1 MSDKRYIFENYLNVA
16 RGFVSEKEYS
26 KALQFYNKAYR
37 FHEGKNDIELVLDI
51 ALLYDKLGYKN
62 EAEEKYKAAIKID
75 KKDARAEEVVN
86 MTFDLFCELNATDEQ
101 LDFPI
106 LYGIAREGII
116 MD

>member
-1 MSDKRYIFENYLNVA
+1 MSDKRYIFENYLNIA

-26 KALQFYNKAYR
+26 KALKFYNKAYR

-75 KKDARAEEVVN
+75 KKDARAYYGLGVLYDEDGFLEEAIEFYKN
-86 MTFDLFCELNATDEQ
+86 AIELDPKYDRAY
-101 LDFPI
+101 F
-106 LYGIAREGII
+106 
-116 MD
+116 